1 MLSQGG
7 TNMGKPTKIY
17 VCTQGKK
24 CPKRGSKK
32 VLKQLQ
38 DEVANQ
44 ASSLEVKGC
53 GCLGMCKK
61 GPSLIVTPDKVRYGR
76 VKPED
81 SYEIVKAH
89 STGTGPVEKLVVTKK
104 KKK

>member
-1 MLSQGG
+1 
-7 TNMGKPTKIY
+7 MGKPTKIY

-32 VLKQLQ
+32 VLEKLQ
-38 DEVANQ
+38 AEVADQ
-44 ASSLEVKGC
+44 ASSLEIKGC
-53 GCLGMCKK
+53 GCLGTCKK
-61 GPSLIVTPDKVRYGR
+61 GPSLIVTPEKTRYGR

-81 SYEIVKAH
+81 AAEIVKAH
-89 STGTGPVEKLVVTKK
+89 SSGTSPVERLVVTKK

>member
-1 MLSQGG
+1 
-7 TNMGKPTKIY
+7 MGKPTKIY

-32 VLKQLQ
+32 VLAQLQ
-38 DEVANQ
+38 SEVAAQ

-53 GCLGMCKK
+53 GCLGTCKK
-61 GPSLIVTPDKVRYGR
+61 GPSLIVSPDKVRYGR

-81 SYEIVKAH
+81 AAELVKAH
-89 STGTGPVEKLVVTKK
+89 SAGSGPVQRLVITKK
-104 KKK
+104 KK

>member
-1 MLSQGG
+1 
-7 TNMGKPTKIY
+7 MGKPTKIY

-32 VLKQLQ
+32 VLEKLQ
-38 DEVANQ
+38 AEIASQ
-44 ASSLEVKGC
+44 SSSLEVKGC
-53 GCLGMCKK
+53 GCLGTCKK
-61 GPSLIVTPDKVRYGR
+61 GPSLIVTPDKTRYGR

-81 SYEIVKAH
+81 AAEIVKAH
-89 STGTGPVEKLVVTKK
+89 SSGEGPVERLVVTKK

>member
-32 VLKQLQ
+32 VLEQLQ
-38 DEVANQ
+38 AEVANQ

-53 GCLGMCKK
+53 GCLGTCKK

-89 STGTGPVEKLVVTKK
+89 STGTGPVEKLVITKK

>member
-1 MLSQGG
+1 
-7 TNMGKPTKIY
+7 MGKPTKIY

-32 VLKQLQ
+32 VLAELQ
-38 DEVANQ
+38 AEVVNQ

-76 VKPED
+76 VEPED

>member
-1 MLSQGG
+1 ML
-7 TNMGKPTKIY
+7 
-17 VCTQGKK
+17 
-24 CPKRGSKK
+24 KRGSKK
-32 VLKQLQ
+32 VLEQLQ
-38 DEVANQ
+38 AEVANQ

-53 GCLGMCKK
+53 GCLGTCKK

-104 KKK
+104 KK

>member
-7 TNMGKPTKIY
+7 FNMGKPTKIY

-32 VLKQLQ
+32 VLEQLQ
-38 DEVANQ
+38 AEVANQ

-53 GCLGMCKK
+53 GCLGLCKK

>member
-1 MLSQGG
+1 
-7 TNMGKPTKIY
+7 MGKPTKIY
-17 VCTQGKK
+17 VCTEGKK

-32 VLKQLQ
+32 VLAQLKA
-38 DEVANQ
+38 EVEQQ

-53 GCLGMCKK
+53 GCLGTCKK
-61 GPSLIVTPDKVRYGR
+61 GPSLVVTPDKVRYGR

-81 SYEIVKAH
+81 GAEIVKAH
-89 STGTGPVEKLVVTKK
+89 SAGAGPVERLVITKK